1 MTASVT
7 IYLRS
12 PTKKSHKVEVPSK
25 ISMGEIK
32 ALAQERMGIARDRQL
47 LYLNGKNVTD
57 YGCIRLQPL
66 SIIHVSST
74 DDLCPPHGP
83 IHLTLNVM
91 NFLHAAPLS
100 ARLTVQL
107 SGQDLVGEFLT
118 RLEKQVRSLQQIT
131 SEKAQFYLLESSRI
145 LDRDKSFLDQE
156 ISRST
161 EIICMVTEHEL
172 KTRFSNDTKEEILH
186 DISELLGFGE
196 DADVPDP
203 TPKEPTRQRYPRH
216 DRRQPPPHPERRRE
230 RQPVIAEEE
239 ESLSSNKMSSSATLP
254 NFKKKVNPVVKS
266 FEVADRP
273 LAKKIKAL
281 KPKREIEQLLNS
293 QQTQRTVFETAE
305 VVAKPE
311 PRAESEDPTE
321 IEIHKPAP
329 LIPKVM
335 PIRERRKIRLEIE
348 KLFDLE
354 ESPQAETP
362 AQEEERPPPVKR
374 EAVRDP
380 GREKMRFSMGS
391 RPAFLEALRVGAG
404 RQE

>member
-1 MTASVT
+1 VTASVT

-57 YGCIRLQPL
+57 YGCIRLQPQ

-74 DDLCPPHGP
+74 DDLCPPQGP
-83 IHLTLNVM
+83 IQIKLNVM
-91 NFLHAAPLS
+91 NFLNAAPLS
-100 ARLTVQL
+100 TRITCEL

-118 RLEKQVRSLQQIT
+118 RLEKQVRQLQQIT

-145 LDRDKSFLDQE
+145 LERDKSFLDQE
-156 ISRST
+156 ISKST

-196 DADVPDP
+196 DAEVPEP
-203 TPKEPTRQRYPRH
+203 TPKEPATRQRYPRH
-216 DRRQPPPHPERRRE
+216 DRRQPLPTPQPAERRRE
-230 RQPVIAEEE
+230 RQPVITEEDE
-239 ESLSSNKMSSSATLP
+239 DSISSTNKMLSCSANLP
-254 NFKKKVNPVVKS
+254 NFKKKVNPGVKS
-266 FEVADRP
+266 FELGERP
-273 LAKKIKAL
+273 LAQKIKAL
-281 KPKREIEQLLNS
+281 KPKREIEKLLNS

-311 PRAESEDPTE
+311 PPKAETEDPTE

-348 KLFDLE
+348 KLFDL
-354 ESPQAETP
+354 
-362 AQEEERPPPVKR
+362 
-374 EAVRDP
+374 
-380 GREKMRFSMGS
+380 
-391 RPAFLEALRVGAG
+391 
-404 RQE
+404 